1 MMKRKLVWTAVLAA
15 MVAAGTTGVYAAP
28 TLEDHETRIVDL
40 EKLTDKIDDRS
51 ETDHLA
57 IKGLKQNKADK
68 AETEAA
74 IKENK
79 DMITQELKDRKSA
92 DRILNKAIADEASAR
107 EQAVAE
113 EAAAREAADND
124 IKEKLETEANFRKL
138 NVKDLNKRVDTVQ
151 GNVDKE
157 RHARM
162 QMDMKLHGL
171 IKDEASAREE
181 ADKRLQANIDTEATT
196 REEAD
201 KRLQANI
208 DTEATTR
215 EEADKRL
222 QTNIDT
228 EATTREEADKRLQA
242 NIDTEA
248 TTRGEA
254 DKRLQT
260 NIDTEASARKAGD
273 TFLQGQIDSLHT
285 ETNKGLAKVTAL
297 TGLHPLDFDPANKW
311 NVAVATGTYKSE
323 TSVALGAFY
332 RPNRDVMFSFGSS
345 ISNGDNAY
353 TFGASV
359 KLGRGSSMK
368 GTASV
373 SELYDMIGR
382 MQEQLALQ
390 QKKIEELE
398 AKK

>member
-15 MVAAGTTGVYAAP
+15 MVATGTTGVYAAP

-92 DRILNKAIADEASAR
+92 DRILNEAIADEASAR

-181 ADKRLQANIDTEATT
+181 ADKRLQANIDA
-196 REEAD
+196 
-201 KRLQANI
+201 
-208 DTEATTR
+208 
-215 EEADKRL
+215 
-222 QTNIDT
+222 
-228 EATTREEADKRLQA
+228 
-242 NIDTEA
+242 EA

-323 TSVALGAFY
+323 TSVVLGAFY

>member
-15 MVAAGTTGVYAAP
+15 MVAAGTMGVYAAP

-107 EQAVAE
+107 E
-113 EAAAREAADND
+113 
-124 IKEKLETEANFRKL
+124 
-138 NVKDLNKRVDTVQ
+138 
-151 GNVDKE
+151 
-157 RHARM
+157 
-162 QMDMKLHGL
+162 
-171 IKDEASAREE
+171 E

-208 DTEATTR
+208 DAEATTR
-215 EEADKRL
+215 GEADKRL

-242 NIDTEA
+242 NIDAEA

-390 QKKIEELE
+390 QKKIEEME

>member
-1 MMKRKLVWTAVLAA
+1 M
-15 MVAAGTTGVYAAP
+15 
-28 TLEDHETRIVDL
+28 
-40 EKLTDKIDDRS
+40 
-51 ETDHLA
+51 
-57 IKGLKQNKADK
+57 
-68 AETEAA
+68 
-74 IKENK
+74 
-79 DMITQELKDRKSA
+79 
-92 DRILNKAIADEASAR
+92 
-107 EQAVAE
+107 
-113 EAAAREAADND
+113 
-124 IKEKLETEANFRKL
+124 
-138 NVKDLNKRVDTVQ
+138 
-151 GNVDKE
+151 DKE

-196 REEAD
+196 RQEAD
-201 KRLQANI
+201 KRLQA
-208 DTEATTR
+208 
-215 EEADKRL
+215 
-222 QTNIDT
+222 
-228 EATTREEADKRLQA
+228 
-242 NIDTEA
+242 
-248 TTRGEA
+248 
-254 DKRLQT
+254 

-323 TSVALGAFY
+323 TSVVLGAFY

>member
-40 EKLTDKIDDRS
+40 ENLTNKIDDRS

-208 DTEATTR
+208 DAEATTR
-215 EEADKRL
+215 GEADKRL
-222 QTNIDT
+222 QTNID
-228 EATTREEADKRLQA
+228 A
-242 NIDTEA
+242 EA

-390 QKKIEELE
+390 QKKIEEME

>member
-162 QMDMKLHGL
+162 QMDMKLQL

-196 REEAD
+196 RE
-201 KRLQANI
+201 
-208 DTEATTR
+208 
-215 EEADKRL
+215 
-222 QTNIDT
+222 
-228 EATTREEADKRLQA
+228 
-242 NIDTEA
+242 
-248 TTRGEA
+248 EA

>member
-181 ADKRLQANIDTEATT
+181 ADKRLQ
-196 REEAD
+196 
-201 KRLQANI
+201 
-208 DTEATTR
+208 
-215 EEADKRL
+215 
-222 QTNIDT
+222 
-228 EATTREEADKRLQA
+228 
-242 NIDTEA
+242 
-248 TTRGEA
+248 
-254 DKRLQT
+254 T

-273 TFLQGQIDSLHT
+273 RFLQGQIDSLHT

>member
-92 DRILNKAIADEASAR
+92 DRILNKAIADEASVR

-201 KRLQANI
+201 
-208 DTEATTR
+208 E
-215 EEADKRL
+215 
-222 QTNIDT
+222 
-228 EATTREEADKRLQA
+228 
-242 NIDTEA
+242 
-248 TTRGEA
+248 
-254 DKRLQT
+254 RLQT

>member
-15 MVAAGTTGVYAAP
+15 MVATGTTGVYAAP

-79 DMITQELKDRKSA
+79 DMITQELKDRESA
-92 DRILNKAIADEASAR
+92 DRILNKAIADEASA
-107 EQAVAE
+107 
-113 EAAAREAADND
+113 
-124 IKEKLETEANFRKL
+124 
-138 NVKDLNKRVDTVQ
+138 
-151 GNVDKE
+151 
-157 RHARM
+157 
-162 QMDMKLHGL
+162 
-171 IKDEASAREE
+171 
-181 ADKRLQANIDTEATT
+181 

-242 NIDTEA
+242 
-248 TTRGEA
+248 
-254 DKRLQT
+254 

>member
-107 EQAVAE
+107 E
-113 EAAAREAADND
+113 
-124 IKEKLETEANFRKL
+124 
-138 NVKDLNKRVDTVQ
+138 
-151 GNVDKE
+151 
-157 RHARM
+157 
-162 QMDMKLHGL
+162 
-171 IKDEASAREE
+171 E

-215 EEADKRL
+215 E
-222 QTNIDT
+222 
-228 EATTREEADKRLQA
+228 
-242 NIDTEA
+242 
-248 TTRGEA
+248 EA

>member
-40 EKLTDKIDDRS
+40 ENLTDKIDDCS

-181 ADKRLQANIDTEATT
+181 ADKRLQANIDA
-196 REEAD
+196 
-201 KRLQANI
+201 
-208 DTEATTR
+208 
-215 EEADKRL
+215 
-222 QTNIDT
+222 
-228 EATTREEADKRLQA
+228 
-242 NIDTEA
+242 EA

-373 SELYDMIGR
+373 SELYDMIDR

>member
-201 KRLQANI
+201 KRLQ
-208 DTEATTR
+208 
-215 EEADKRL
+215 
-222 QTNIDT
+222 
-228 EATTREEADKRLQA
+228 
-242 NIDTEA
+242 
-248 TTRGEA
+248 
-254 DKRLQT
+254 T

-382 MQEQLALQ
+382 MQEQLAL
-390 QKKIEELE
+390 
-398 AKK
+398 

>member
-28 TLEDHETRIVDL
+28 TLEGHETRIVDL
-40 EKLTDKIDDRS
+40 ENLTNKIDDRS

-181 ADKRLQANIDTEATT
+181 ADKRLQANIDTEA
-196 REEAD
+196 
-201 KRLQANI
+201 
-208 DTEATTR
+208 
-215 EEADKRL
+215 
-222 QTNIDT
+222 
-228 EATTREEADKRLQA
+228 
-242 NIDTEA
+242 
-248 TTRGEA
+248 
-254 DKRLQT
+254 
-260 NIDTEASARKAGD
+260 SARKAGD

>member
-15 MVAAGTTGVYAAP
+15 MVATGTTGVYAAP

-40 EKLTDKIDDRS
+40 ENLTNKIDDRS

-107 EQAVAE
+107 E
-113 EAAAREAADND
+113 
-124 IKEKLETEANFRKL
+124 
-138 NVKDLNKRVDTVQ
+138 
-151 GNVDKE
+151 
-157 RHARM
+157 
-162 QMDMKLHGL
+162 
-171 IKDEASAREE
+171 
-181 ADKRLQANIDTEATT
+181 
-196 REEAD
+196 EAD

-228 EATTREEADKRLQA
+228 EASAREEADKRLQA
-242 NIDTEA
+242 
-248 TTRGEA
+248 
-254 DKRLQT
+254 

>member
-15 MVAAGTTGVYAAP
+15 MVATGTTGVYAAP

-79 DMITQELKDRKSA
+79 DMITQELKDRESA
-92 DRILNKAIADEASAR
+92 DRILNKAIADEASA
-107 EQAVAE
+107 
-113 EAAAREAADND
+113 
-124 IKEKLETEANFRKL
+124 
-138 NVKDLNKRVDTVQ
+138 
-151 GNVDKE
+151 
-157 RHARM
+157 
-162 QMDMKLHGL
+162 
-171 IKDEASAREE
+171 
-181 ADKRLQANIDTEATT
+181 
-196 REEAD
+196 
-201 KRLQANI
+201 
-208 DTEATTR
+208 
-215 EEADKRL
+215 
-222 QTNIDT
+222 
-228 EATTREEADKRLQA
+228 REEADKRLQA

>member
-40 EKLTDKIDDRS
+40 ENLTNKIDDRS

-222 QTNIDT
+222 QANIDT
-228 EATTREEADKRLQA
+228 EATTRE
-242 NIDTEA
+242 
-248 TTRGEA
+248 EA

-332 RPNRDVMFSFGSS
+332 RPNRDMMFSFGSS

>member
-40 EKLTDKIDDRS
+40 ENLTNKIDDRS

-171 IKDEASAREE
+171 IKD
-181 ADKRLQANIDTEATT
+181 
-196 REEAD
+196 
-201 KRLQANI
+201 
-208 DTEATTR
+208 
-215 EEADKRL
+215 
-222 QTNIDT
+222 
-228 EATTREEADKRLQA
+228 
-242 NIDTEA
+242 
-248 TTRGEA
+248 
-254 DKRLQT
+254 
-260 NIDTEASARKAGD
+260 EASARKAGD

>member
-15 MVAAGTTGVYAAP
+15 MVATGTTGVYAAP

-79 DMITQELKDRKSA
+79 DMITQELKDRESA

-107 EQAVAE
+107 E
-113 EAAAREAADND
+113 
-124 IKEKLETEANFRKL
+124 
-138 NVKDLNKRVDTVQ
+138 
-151 GNVDKE
+151 
-157 RHARM
+157 
-162 QMDMKLHGL
+162 
-171 IKDEASAREE
+171 E
-181 ADKRLQANIDTEATT
+181 ADKRLQA
-196 REEAD
+196 
-201 KRLQANI
+201 
-208 DTEATTR
+208 
-215 EEADKRL
+215 
-222 QTNIDT
+222 
-228 EATTREEADKRLQA
+228 
-242 NIDTEA
+242 
-248 TTRGEA
+248 
-254 DKRLQT
+254 

-311 NVAVATGTYKSE
+311 NVAVATATYKSE

>member
-1 MMKRKLVWTAVLAA
+1 MMKRKLVWTEVLAA

-215 EEADKRL
+215 
-222 QTNIDT
+222 
-228 EATTREEADKRLQA
+228 
-242 NIDTEA
+242 
-248 TTRGEA
+248 GEA

-273 TFLQGQIDSLHT
+273 RFLQGQIDSLHT

-297 TGLHPLDFDPANKW
+297 TGLHPLDFDPVNKW

>member
-15 MVAAGTTGVYAAP
+15 MVATGTTGVYAAP

-79 DMITQELKDRKSA
+79 DMITQELKDRESA
-92 DRILNKAIADEASAR
+92 DRILNKAIADEASA
-107 EQAVAE
+107 
-113 EAAAREAADND
+113 
-124 IKEKLETEANFRKL
+124 
-138 NVKDLNKRVDTVQ
+138 
-151 GNVDKE
+151 
-157 RHARM
+157 
-162 QMDMKLHGL
+162 
-171 IKDEASAREE
+171 
-181 ADKRLQANIDTEATT
+181 

-228 EATTREEADKRLQA
+228 EASAREEADKRLQA

-248 TTRGEA
+248 TTREEA
-254 DKRLQT
+254 DKRLQA

>member
-40 EKLTDKIDDRS
+40 ENLTNKIDDRS

-222 QTNIDT
+222 Q
-228 EATTREEADKRLQA
+228 A
-242 NIDTEA
+242 NIDAEA

>member
-1 MMKRKLVWTAVLAA
+1 MMKRKLVWTAVLVA

-40 EKLTDKIDDRS
+40 ENLTNKIDDRS

-181 ADKRLQANIDTEATT
+181 ADKRLQ
-196 REEAD
+196 
-201 KRLQANI
+201 
-208 DTEATTR
+208 
-215 EEADKRL
+215 
-222 QTNIDT
+222 TNIDT
-228 EATTREEADKRLQA
+228 ET
-242 NIDTEA
+242 
-248 TTRGEA
+248 
-254 DKRLQT
+254 
-260 NIDTEASARKAGD
+260 SARKAGD

>member
-228 EATTREEADKRLQA
+228 EATTREEADKRLQ
-242 NIDTEA
+242 
-248 TTRGEA
+248 
-254 DKRLQT
+254 T

>member
-40 EKLTDKIDDRS
+40 ENLTNKIDDRS

-107 EQAVAE
+107 E
-113 EAAAREAADND
+113 
-124 IKEKLETEANFRKL
+124 
-138 NVKDLNKRVDTVQ
+138 
-151 GNVDKE
+151 
-157 RHARM
+157 
-162 QMDMKLHGL
+162 
-171 IKDEASAREE
+171 E
-181 ADKRLQANIDTEATT
+181 ADKRLQANIDA
-196 REEAD
+196 
-201 KRLQANI
+201 
-208 DTEATTR
+208 
-215 EEADKRL
+215 
-222 QTNIDT
+222 
-228 EATTREEADKRLQA
+228 
-242 NIDTEA
+242 EA

-260 NIDTEASARKAGD
+260 NIDTETSARKAGD

>member
-201 KRLQANI
+201 KRLQ
-208 DTEATTR
+208 
-215 EEADKRL
+215 
-222 QTNIDT
+222 
-228 EATTREEADKRLQA
+228 
-242 NIDTEA
+242 
-248 TTRGEA
+248 
-254 DKRLQT
+254 T

>member
-40 EKLTDKIDDRS
+40 ENLTNKIDDRS

-181 ADKRLQANIDTEATT
+181 ADKRLQANIDA
-196 REEAD
+196 
-201 KRLQANI
+201 
-208 DTEATTR
+208 
-215 EEADKRL
+215 
-222 QTNIDT
+222 
-228 EATTREEADKRLQA
+228 
-242 NIDTEA
+242 EA

-260 NIDTEASARKAGD
+260 NIDTETSARKAGD

>member
-40 EKLTDKIDDRS
+40 ENLTNKIDDRS

-181 ADKRLQANIDTEATT
+181 ADKRLQANIDA
-196 REEAD
+196 
-201 KRLQANI
+201 
-208 DTEATTR
+208 
-215 EEADKRL
+215 
-222 QTNIDT
+222 
-228 EATTREEADKRLQA
+228 
-242 NIDTEA
+242 EA

-353 TFGASV
+353 TFGASA

>member
-15 MVAAGTTGVYAAP
+15 MVATGTTGVYAAP

-79 DMITQELKDRKSA
+79 DMITQELKDRESA

-171 IKDEASAREE
+171 IKDEASARE
-181 ADKRLQANIDTEATT
+181 
-196 REEAD
+196 
-201 KRLQANI
+201 
-208 DTEATTR
+208 
-215 EEADKRL
+215 
-222 QTNIDT
+222 
-228 EATTREEADKRLQA
+228 
-242 NIDTEA
+242 
-248 TTRGEA
+248 EA

>member
-40 EKLTDKIDDRS
+40 ENLTDKIDDRS

-107 EQAVAE
+107 E
-113 EAAAREAADND
+113 
-124 IKEKLETEANFRKL
+124 
-138 NVKDLNKRVDTVQ
+138 
-151 GNVDKE
+151 
-157 RHARM
+157 
-162 QMDMKLHGL
+162 
-171 IKDEASAREE
+171 E
-181 ADKRLQANIDTEATT
+181 ADKRLQANIDTEATS
-196 REEAD
+196 RE
-201 KRLQANI
+201 
-208 DTEATTR
+208 
-215 EEADKRL
+215 
-222 QTNIDT
+222 
-228 EATTREEADKRLQA
+228 
-242 NIDTEA
+242 
-248 TTRGEA
+248 EA

>member
-181 ADKRLQANIDTEATT
+181 ADKRLQ
-196 REEAD
+196 
-201 KRLQANI
+201 
-208 DTEATTR
+208 
-215 EEADKRL
+215 
-222 QTNIDT
+222 
-228 EATTREEADKRLQA
+228 
-242 NIDTEA
+242 
-248 TTRGEA
+248 
-254 DKRLQT
+254 T

>member
-1 MMKRKLVWTAVLAA
+1 MKRKLVWTAVLAA

-40 EKLTDKIDDRS
+40 ENLTNKIDDRS

-181 ADKRLQANIDTEATT
+181 ADKRLQANIDA
-196 REEAD
+196 
-201 KRLQANI
+201 
-208 DTEATTR
+208 
-215 EEADKRL
+215 
-222 QTNIDT
+222 
-228 EATTREEADKRLQA
+228 
-242 NIDTEA
+242 EA

>member
-1 MMKRKLVWTAVLAA
+1 MDSSFSRY
-15 MVAAGTTGVYAAP
+15 GGNRHNGGVCCP

-201 KRLQANI
+201 KRLQ
-208 DTEATTR
+208 
-215 EEADKRL
+215 
-222 QTNIDT
+222 
-228 EATTREEADKRLQA
+228 
-242 NIDTEA
+242 
-248 TTRGEA
+248 
-254 DKRLQT
+254 T

>member
-208 DTEATTR
+208 DTEA
-215 EEADKRL
+215 
-222 QTNIDT
+222 
-228 EATTREEADKRLQA
+228 
-242 NIDTEA
+242 
-248 TTRGEA
+248 
-254 DKRLQT
+254 
-260 NIDTEASARKAGD
+260 SARKAGD
-273 TFLQGQIDSLHT
+273 RFLQGQIDSLHT

>member
-15 MVAAGTTGVYAAP
+15 MVAAGTMGVYAAP

-40 EKLTDKIDDRS
+40 ENLTNKIDDRS

-181 ADKRLQANIDTEATT
+181 ADKRLQANIDTEA
-196 REEAD
+196 
-201 KRLQANI
+201 
-208 DTEATTR
+208 
-215 EEADKRL
+215 
-222 QTNIDT
+222 
-228 EATTREEADKRLQA
+228 
-242 NIDTEA
+242 
-248 TTRGEA
+248 
-254 DKRLQT
+254 
-260 NIDTEASARKAGD
+260 SARKAGD

>member
-15 MVAAGTTGVYAAP
+15 MVATGTTGVYAAP

-79 DMITQELKDRKSA
+79 DMITQELKDRESA
-92 DRILNKAIADEASAR
+92 DRILNKAIADEA
-107 EQAVAE
+107 
-113 EAAAREAADND
+113 
-124 IKEKLETEANFRKL
+124 
-138 NVKDLNKRVDTVQ
+138 
-151 GNVDKE
+151 
-157 RHARM
+157 
-162 QMDMKLHGL
+162 
-171 IKDEASAREE
+171 
-181 ADKRLQANIDTEATT
+181 TT

-201 KRLQANI
+201 KRLQA
-208 DTEATTR
+208 
-215 EEADKRL
+215 
-222 QTNIDT
+222 
-228 EATTREEADKRLQA
+228 
-242 NIDTEA
+242 
-248 TTRGEA
+248 
-254 DKRLQT
+254 

>member
-208 DTEATTR
+208 DTEA
-215 EEADKRL
+215 
-222 QTNIDT
+222 
-228 EATTREEADKRLQA
+228 
-242 NIDTEA
+242 
-248 TTRGEA
+248 
-254 DKRLQT
+254 
-260 NIDTEASARKAGD
+260 SARKAGD

>member
-40 EKLTDKIDDRS
+40 ENLTDKIDDCS

-181 ADKRLQANIDTEATT
+181 ADKRLQANIDTEATS
-196 REEAD
+196 
-201 KRLQANI
+201 
-208 DTEATTR
+208 
-215 EEADKRL
+215 
-222 QTNIDT
+222 
-228 EATTREEADKRLQA
+228 
-242 NIDTEA
+242 
-248 TTRGEA
+248 RGEA

-373 SELYDMIGR
+373 SELYDMIDR

>member
-15 MVAAGTTGVYAAP
+15 MVATGTTGVYAAP

-92 DRILNKAIADEASAR
+92 DRILNEAIA
-107 EQAVAE
+107 
-113 EAAAREAADND
+113 
-124 IKEKLETEANFRKL
+124 
-138 NVKDLNKRVDTVQ
+138 
-151 GNVDKE
+151 
-157 RHARM
+157 
-162 QMDMKLHGL
+162 
-171 IKDEASAREE
+171 DEASAREE

-208 DTEATTR
+208 DA
-215 EEADKRL
+215 
-222 QTNIDT
+222 
-228 EATTREEADKRLQA
+228 
-242 NIDTEA
+242 EA

>member
-40 EKLTDKIDDRS
+40 ENLTDKIDDRS

-181 ADKRLQANIDTEATT
+181 ADKRLQANIDTEAMS
-196 REEAD
+196 RE
-201 KRLQANI
+201 
-208 DTEATTR
+208 
-215 EEADKRL
+215 
-222 QTNIDT
+222 
-228 EATTREEADKRLQA
+228 
-242 NIDTEA
+242 
-248 TTRGEA
+248 EA

>member
-40 EKLTDKIDDRS
+40 ENLTDKIDDRS

-181 ADKRLQANIDTEATT
+181 ADKRLQANIDA
-196 REEAD
+196 
-201 KRLQANI
+201 
-208 DTEATTR
+208 
-215 EEADKRL
+215 
-222 QTNIDT
+222 
-228 EATTREEADKRLQA
+228 
-242 NIDTEA
+242 EA

>member
-40 EKLTDKIDDRS
+40 ENLTNKIADRS

-181 ADKRLQANIDTEATT
+181 ADKRLQANIDA
-196 REEAD
+196 
-201 KRLQANI
+201 
-208 DTEATTR
+208 
-215 EEADKRL
+215 
-222 QTNIDT
+222 
-228 EATTREEADKRLQA
+228 
-242 NIDTEA
+242 EA